1 MPHSSRPPHARTER
15 SPGLADRRL
24 SILSAAVAAALA
36 APVMAQEAEPPPA
49 EVSEITITG
58 SRISTVSGF
67 TAPTPVSVVG
77 AERIEQR
84 AVTNI
89 GDLLNEL
96 PAFRATQTPASQGLS
111 GGYVGGRVLDL
122 RGLGPVR
129 TLVLL
134 DSKRITPSTPQGTV
148 DTNMIPSAL
157 IERVDVV
164 TGGASAAYGSDAVA
178 GVVNFILNEKL
189 TGVRSSISYGA
200 AEEGDSKTTAAS
212 LAGGMELFGGRG
224 HWVAAVEYEK
234 NTGIGTCTER
244 AWCAAE
250 VLNFGRPTA
259 TSPLPAN
266 NILPGVRPST
276 ISPTGVINSN
286 TVPGSPTNAVNTTGP
301 LTGITFNP
309 DGTPRRFV
317 YGSIV
322 NSLFM
327 VGGEGEGQ
335 NGYFEGIPIMSPTK
349 RYTVYSRG
357 KFDLTDSITARL
369 DAGYGYLNGDHAA
382 AEYRSIGATILN
394 ISRDNPYI
402 PTSTN
407 PALDIRTI
415 MDANGITRFQMGRNY
430 ADIGNP
436 QLDSVNKLY
445 QVFASLDGKI
455 GASSWKWDAHYG
467 FGRNQFNLDV
477 PNLVITA
484 NAAKAS
490 DAVRNGAGQIV
501 CRVNADASTANDDA
515 ACVPLNPFGNQI
527 SQAAID
533 YLTDQ
538 SSQSTRTTENTLAGN
553 IQGEVF
559 DTWAGAVS
567 LAVGAEYRNDKIS
580 GAADP
585 ISSLPPSGGFFTS
598 NAQNLAGKIKVTEGY
613 VETLI
618 PLARDVAFAKSFD
631 LNGAVRRTSYDREGA
646 STSSSV
652 DATTWKYGLVWSPL
666 DWLRFRGTK
675 SRDIR
680 APNVSELFGP
690 VTSGFGILNDPA
702 RGGAQTNPQVR
713 SGSNAQLLPEVAD
726 TKTGG
731 IVITPVADNWL
742 GRIQFSADYYE
753 IDIEKA
759 IGVLGAQTIATRCF
773 QGATEFCALITRDAN
788 NVITN
793 IVDVQQNVNQLN
805 ASGLDIELSYRHPTE
820 RFGEFNFRLL
830 DTRVYHL
837 VTVDSAGPLDRAGQ
851 TGLRGG
857 TLPGIP
863 KYTLDALLDWK
874 TGPASVSLHGRYIP
888 SGIYNAAFI
897 GPEQDGYSIAL
908 PNSSNTNAVPSRTY
922 VDVVGQYSFSLAGG
936 DNNLVVFA
944 GVNNLTDAENP
955 RFPGA
960 NGSGNNVL
968 FDPVG
973 RSYKLGFRFK
983 Q

>member
-1 MPHSSRPPHARTER
+1 MPRYSRPAHARSLR
-15 SPGLADRRL
+15 LADCRFP
-24 SILSAAVAAALA
+24 ILTAVLAASLA
-36 APVMAQEAEPPPA
+36 APAMAQETEKASAPVA
-49 EVSEITITG
+49 EVTITG
-58 SRISTVSGF
+58 SRISGQSGF

-96 PAFRATQTPASQGLS
+96 PAFRATQTPAAQGLS

-148 DTNMIPSAL
+148 DTNMIPTAL
-157 IERVDVV
+157 IDRVDVV

-178 GVVNFILNEKL
+178 GVVNFILNENL
-189 TGVRSSISYGA
+189 TGARTSLSYGE
-200 AEEGDSKTTAAS
+200 AEQGDSQTTAAS
-212 LAGGMELFGGRG
+212 IAGGAEIFGGRG
-224 HWVAAVEYEK
+224 HFVGAVEYEK
-234 NTGIGTCTER
+234 NTGIGTCTKR

-250 VLNFGRPTA
+250 VLNFGRPTP
-259 TSPLPAN
+259 TMPLPAN

-286 TVPGSPTNAVNTTGP
+286 TIPGSPTGAVNGSGP

-309 DGTPRRFV
+309 DGTPRKFV
-317 YGSIV
+317 YGSLV

-327 VGGEGEGQ
+327 VGGEGQGQ
-335 NGYFEGIPIMSPTK
+335 DGYFEGIPIMSPTK
-349 RYTVYSRG
+349 RYTFYSRG
-357 KFDLTDSITARL
+357 KFDVTDNITARL
-369 DAGYGYLNGDHAA
+369 DVGYGYLNGTHAG
-382 AEYRSIGATILN
+382 AEYRSIGATVLN
-394 ISRDNPYI
+394 INRDNPFI
-402 PTSTN
+402 PTSTD

-415 MDANGITRFQMGRNY
+415 MDRNAITRFQMGRNY

-436 QLDSVNKLY
+436 PLDSVNKLY
-445 QVFASLDGKI
+445 QVFAALDGKI
-455 GASSWKWDAHYG
+455 GTSSWKWDAHYG
-467 FGRNQFNLDV
+467 FGRNNFSLDV

-484 NAAKAS
+484 NAAKAA

-501 CRVNADASTANDDA
+501 CRVNADANPANDDP

-527 SQAAID
+527 SQAAIN
-533 YLTDQ
+533 YITAQ
-538 SSQSTRTTENTLAGN
+538 SSQTTRTTENTLAGN
-553 IQGEVF
+553 IQGEVL

-567 LAVGAEYRNDKIS
+567 LAVGAEYRNDKIVGS
-580 GAADP
+580 ADA
-585 ISSLPPSGGFFTS
+585 ISLRPPSGGFFTN
-598 NAQNLAGKIKVTEGY
+598 NAQNIAGKIKVTEGY
-613 VETLI
+613 IETGI
-618 PLARDVAFAKSFD
+618 PLARDIAFAKSLD
-631 LNGAVRRTSYDREGA
+631 LNGAIRRTSYDRDGA
-646 STSSSV
+646 GSSSSV

-702 RGGAQTNPQVR
+702 RGGAQTNPTVR
-713 SGSNAQLLPEVAD
+713 SGSNASLLPEVAD
-726 TKTGG
+726 TRTGG
-731 IVITPVADNWL
+731 IVITPVADSWL
-742 GRIQFSADYYE
+742 GRIQFSADYYKIE
-753 IDIEKA
+753 IGEA
-759 IGVLGAQTIATRCF
+759 IGTLGAQTIATRCF
-773 QGATEFCALITRDAN
+773 QGATEFCGLITRDSN

-805 ASGLDIELSYRHPTE
+805 ASGMDIELSYRQPTGS
-820 RFGEFNFRLL
+820 FGELNFRLL

-837 VTVDSAGPLDRAGQ
+837 VTIDSAGPLDRAGQ

-857 TLPGIP
+857 TIPGIP
-863 KYTLDALLDWK
+863 KYTLDALVAWK
-874 TGPASVSLHGRYIP
+874 AGPVDVSLHGRYVP
-888 SGIYNAAFI
+888 EGIYNAAFI
-897 GPEQDGYSIAL
+897 GPEQSGYSISL
-908 PNSSNTNAVPSRTY
+908 PNSSNTNSMPSRTY
-922 VDVVGQYSFSLAGG
+922 LDVVGQYSFSLSGG
-936 DNNLVVFA
+936 DSSIVVFA

-973 RSYKLGFRFK
+973 RTYKLGVRFR